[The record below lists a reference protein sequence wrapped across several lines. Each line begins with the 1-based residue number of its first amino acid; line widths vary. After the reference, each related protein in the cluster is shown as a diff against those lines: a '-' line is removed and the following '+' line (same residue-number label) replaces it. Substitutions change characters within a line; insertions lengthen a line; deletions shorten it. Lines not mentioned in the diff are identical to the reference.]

1 MAHGTLQTYETIYVL
16 KPNVSDADASV
27 VHQKIDAVIA
37 KFEGKLNLR
46 DELGTR
52 ELAYEID
59 NERSGK
65 YTVIVYTG
73 KSGVVEEIERHFK
86 ISGLVLRYL
95 TVAVESDYEYAT
107 VKKQIQT
114 AEEEIQKA
122 REARKRNQEQRMGAG
137 GY

>member
-1 MAHGTLQTYETIYVL
+1 MASGTIQTYETVYVL
-16 KPNVSDADASV
+16 KPNLSDADVAV

-37 KFEGKLNLR
+37 KFDGKLKLR

-52 ELAYEID
+52 ELAYEIED
-59 NERSGK
+59 ERSGK

-73 KSGVVEEIERHFK
+73 RSGVVEEIERHFK
-86 ISGLVLRYL
+86 ISGLVIRYL
-95 TVAVESDYEYAT
+95 TVAVEADYDYGA

-122 REARKRNQEQRMGAG
+122 REARKRSQEQRMSAG